1 MILPACPQYR
11 YSSGPPVSMNLFRN
25 MMTVSG
31 LTMLSR
37 LMGFV
42 RDVLIA
48 QRLGAG
54 PVADAFWVAFR
65 FPNLFRRF
73 FAEGAFNSAF
83 VPLYAKKLEGE
94 GKEAARQ
101 FSSEAFSGL
110 TFVLTIFSIVVM
122 VFMPWFII
130 LTAAGFMI
138 APGQHP
144 QFAVLEA
151 FRLFFSGHTTEKY
164 QLAVDFTQIC
174 FPFLLFMSLV
184 ALFSGILNS
193 VHRFA
198 AASAAPI
205 LLNLSLVIYPMLTWH
220 LYPNPGYALAWSV
233 TVGGILQFLLLLWG
247 VWKQGLLPRFVWP
260 RWTPEMRRLV
270 TLGIPGVVAGGITQI
285 NILIGTMIATFAPGA
300 NSMLAYADRLYQ
312 LPLGLIG
319 VAIGV
324 VLLPDISR
332 RLRANDIAGANW
344 TQNRALELAMLLTI
358 PAAIALLVIPD
369 VLVRVLYMRG
379 AFTETNAIGTAQC
392 LFWYGAGLPA
402 FVLIKVFQAP
412 FFAREDT
419 ATPMRYAAINTA
431 INIAGSL
438 IFFNIVGFQAIAA
451 ATSAGSTLNAFL
463 LIRRLNQMGG
473 IQLDERT
480 KKRLPRIV
488 LASVLMGVV
497 LIILAKLAAPLFAG
511 GFIIKTAALI
521 VLVGVGTLAYAGFVL
536 LVKAA
541 SLKDIGAALR
551 RPTRN

>member
-1 MILPACPQYR
+1 MILTQRLFPV
-11 YSSGPPVSMNLFRN
+11 SPPETGSMNLLRN
-25 MMTVSG
+25 MLTVSS

-37 LMGFV
+37 VMGFV

-48 QRLGAG
+48 QRLGTG
-54 PVADAFWVAFR
+54 LIADAFWVAFR

-94 GKEAARQ
+94 GVEAARE
-101 FSSEAFSGL
+101 FASEAYSGL
-110 TFVLTIFSIVVM
+110 TFILTVFSIIAM
-122 VFMPWFII
+122 VFMPWIII
-130 LTAAGFMI
+130 LTAAGFI
-138 APGQHP
+138 IPAGDHP
-144 QFAVLEA
+144 SFAIGEA
-151 FRLFFSGHTTEKY
+151 FKLFFAGATTPKY
-164 QLAVDFTQIC
+164 EMAVEFTRIC

-193 VHRFA
+193 VHRFV

-220 LYPNPGYALAWSV
+220 LYPNPGYALVWSV
-233 TVGGILQFLLLLWG
+233 TIGGVLQFLLLVWG
-247 VWKQGLLPRFVWP
+247 VRKQGLMPRLTWP
-260 RWTPEMRRLV
+260 RWTPGMRRLV
-270 TLGIPGVVAGGITQI
+270 ILGIPGIIAGGITQI
-285 NILIGTMIATFAPGA
+285 NILVGTMIATFSPGA
-300 NSMLAYADRLYQ
+300 NSMLSYADRIYQ

-332 RLRANDIAGANW
+332 RLRAGDEAGAHW
-344 TQNRALELAMLLTI
+344 TQNRALEMSMLLTL
-358 PAAIALLVIPD
+358 PAAVAILIIPGEI
-369 VLVRVLYMRG
+369 VRVLYMRG
-379 AFTETNAIGTAQC
+379 AFTASDALGTAQC

-451 ATSAGSTLNAFL
+451 ATSVGSTVNAAL
-463 LIRRLNQMGG
+463 LIWRLHKLGG
-473 IQLDERT
+473 IKLDERI
-480 KKRLPRIV
+480 KRRLPRIL
-488 LASVLMGVV
+488 LASLLMGVV
-497 LIILAKLAAPLFAG
+497 LFGLAKVLAPFFAAGFVVKFAALAA
-511 GFIIKTAALI
+511 IT
-521 VLVGVGTLAYAGFVL
+521 LVGTFAYAAFVL
-536 LVKAA
+536 LVGAA
-541 SLKDIGAALR
+541 NLKDVTGALR
-551 RPTRN
+551 RPKRAD

>member
-1 MILPACPQYR
+1 MR
-11 YSSGPPVSMNLFRN
+11 SGSP
-25 MMTVSG
+25 
-31 LTMLSR
+31 
-37 LMGFV
+37 
-42 RDVLIA
+42 
-48 QRLGAG
+48 
-54 PVADAFWVAFR
+54 
-65 FPNLFRRF
+65 
-73 FAEGAFNSAF
+73 SAF
-83 VPLYAKKLEGE
+83 PICFAGSSPKAHSTPPSCRSTPRSSKAKAQKPR
-94 GKEAARQ
+94 AQ

-110 TFVLTIFSIVVM
+110 TFVLTVFSVVVM

-138 APGQHP
+138 PPGQHAK
-144 QFAVLEA
+144 FAVLEA

-205 LLNLSLVIYPMLTWH
+205 LLNLSLVVFPMLTWH

-233 TVGGILQFLLLLWG
+233 TVGGIAQLLLLLWG
-247 VWKQGLLPRFVWP
+247 VWRQKLLPRFVWP

-270 TLGIPGVVAGGITQI
+270 MLGIPGIIAGGITQI

-332 RLRANDIAGANW
+332 RLRANDIAGAKW
-344 TQNRALELAMLLTI
+344 TQNRALELAMLLTM
-358 PAAIALLVIPD
+358 PAAVALLVIPG

-379 AFTETNAIGTAQC
+379 AFTEADAIGTAQC

-451 ATSAGSTLNAFL
+451 ATSAGSTVNAFL
-463 LIRRLNQMGG
+463 LIRRLAQMDG
-473 IQLDERT
+473 IKLDERT
-480 KKRLPRIV
+480 RTRLPRIL

-497 LIILAKLAAPLFAG
+497 LFVLAKLAAPLFAG
-511 GFIIKTAALI
+511 KFIIKAATLI
-521 VLVGVGTLAYAGFVL
+521 GLVGAGALAYALFVL

-541 SLKDIGAALR
+541 SIKDVGAALPAPCEQLTLKTSRLLCAAMNKGLISFDR
-551 RPTRN
+551 RWR

>member
-1 MILPACPQYR
+1 
-11 YSSGPPVSMNLFRN
+11 MNLFRN

-37 LMGFV
+37 MMGFI

-48 QRLGAG
+48 QRLGTG

-83 VPLYAKKLEGE
+83 VPLYAKALEGD
-94 GKEAARQ
+94 GPEAAKA

-110 TFVLTIFSIVVM
+110 TFVLAVFSVIAM
-122 VFMPWFII
+122 VFMPWLII
-130 LTAAGFMI
+130 LTAAGFVLPPEDH
-138 APGQHP
+138 AK
-144 QFAVLEA
+144 FAILEA
-151 FRLFFSGHTTEKY
+151 FRLFFAGETTPKY
-164 QLAVDFTQIC
+164 QLAVDFTRIC

-193 VHRFA
+193 VHRFV

-205 LLNLSLVIYPMLTWH
+205 LLNLSLVVYPMLTWN

-233 TVGGILQFLLLLWG
+233 TVGGVLQFLLLVWG
-247 VWKQGLLPRFVWP
+247 VWKQGLLPRLTWP
-260 RWTPEMRRLV
+260 RWTPEMKRLV
-270 TLGIPGVVAGGITQI
+270 MLGIPGIVAGGITQI
-285 NILIGTMIATFAPGA
+285 NILVGTMIATFAPGA

-332 RLRANDIAGANW
+332 RLRAGDEAGAHW
-344 TQNRALELAMLLTI
+344 TQNRALEMAMLLTM
-358 PAAIALLVIPD
+358 PAAVALLVMPGE
-369 VLVRVLYMRG
+369 LVRVLYMRG
-379 AFTETNAIGTAQC
+379 AFHEADAIGTAQC

-419 ATPMRYAAINTA
+419 ATPMRYAAVNTI

-438 IFFNIVGFQAIAA
+438 TFFNIVGFQAIAA
-451 ATSAGSTLNAFL
+451 ATSAGSTVNAAL
-463 LIRRLNQMGG
+463 LIWTLARKGG
-473 IQLDERT
+473 VKLDERVRQ
-480 KKRLPRIV
+480 RLPRIV
-488 LASVLMGVV
+488 LASLLMGVV
-497 LIILAKLAAPLFAG
+497 LFVLAKLLAPYFAAKFIVKVSALFAL
-511 GFIIKTAALI
+511 TLA
-521 VLVGVGTLAYAGFVL
+521 GTIAYAGFVL

-541 SLKDIGAALR
+541 NINDIGAALKR
-551 RPTRN
+551 SPRSS

>member
-1 MILPACPQYR
+1 
-11 YSSGPPVSMNLFRN
+11 MNLFRN

-54 PVADAFWVAFR
+54 PIADAFWVAFR

-94 GKEAARQ
+94 GREAAIA
-101 FSSEAFSGL
+101 FSSEAYSGL
-110 TFVLTIFSIVVM
+110 TFVLTLFSAIVM

-138 APGQHP
+138 PAGEHP
-144 QFAVLEA
+144 QFAIGEA
-151 FRLFFSGHTTEKY
+151 FHLFLTGHTTEKY

-193 VHRFA
+193 VHKFV

-205 LLNLSLVIYPMLTWH
+205 LLNLALVVYPMITWH
-220 LYPNPGYALAWSV
+220 WYPNPGYALAWSV
-233 TVGGILQFLLLLWG
+233 TVGGVLQFLLLLWG
-247 VWKQGLLPRFVWP
+247 VWKQGLMPRFVWP
-260 RWTPEMRRLV
+260 RWTPDMRRLV
-270 TLGIPGVVAGGITQI
+270 TLGSFGVIAGGITQI

-332 RLRANDIAGANW
+332 RLRANDHEGAHW
-344 TQNRALELAMLLTI
+344 TQNRALELALLLTI
-358 PAAIALLVIPD
+358 PAAVALLVIPGE
-369 VLVRVLYMRG
+369 LVRVLYMRG
-379 AFTETNAIGTAQC
+379 AFTESNAIGTSQC

-419 ATPMRYAAINTA
+419 ATPMRYAAVNTI

-451 ATSAGSTLNAFL
+451 ATSAGSTVNAYL
-463 LIRRLNQMGG
+463 LIRRLNRMGG
-473 IQLDERT
+473 IKLDDRI
-480 KKRLPRIV
+480 KRRIPRIL
-488 LASVLMGVV
+488 LASILMGVV
-497 LIILAKLAAPLFAG
+497 LFVLAKVLAPYLAG
-511 GFIIKTAALI
+511 KFIVKVTTLI
-521 VLVGVGTLAYAGFVL
+521 VLTGIGTLAYGVFVL
-536 LVKAA
+536 LVGAA
-541 SLKDIGAALR
+541 TVKDVGAALR
-551 RPTRN
+551 RPARN